1 MSIFQIALQHV
12 MDNWEENKAE
22 DDYIGEDGFLHCGV
36 CGEPKEAPMPEE
48 ILVMFPERKTRPR
61 MCKCMIEKAD
71 REEKEAVENRKR
83 MRIENLRKFG
93 LYDPLYEMS
102 RFENDDGRQERAIG
116 IAKKYVAN
124 FSKFYE
130 ENIGLMFWGGVGTGK
145 SFIAACIANALIDK
159 LTPVIMSSV
168 QDLVSDITED
178 YGANRDYILSHIKNV
193 DLLILDD
200 LGVERDTPYMLE
212 HVYDIVNA
220 RYKAKKPLIVTTNLS
235 MAQMS
240 GETDFS
246 KKRIYDRVIEMCQ
259 GVKVDGDSRR
269 RTMAKTKADIAK
281 RLLGLGDD
289 NASNH

>member
-1 MSIFQIALQHV
+1 MSIFEVALRHV
-12 MDNWEENKAE
+12 MDNWEENKNE
-22 DDYIGEDGFLHCGV
+22 NDYIGDDGFLHCGV

-48 ILVMFPERKTRPR
+48 ILVMFPDRKKRPR

-71 REEKEAVENRKR
+71 REEKEIVEERKR

-93 LYDPLYEMS
+93 LYDPLYETS
-102 RFENDDGRQERAIG
+102 RFENDDGRQERAVG
-116 IAKKYVAN
+116 IAKKYVEN
-124 FSKFYE
+124 FPKFYE

-178 YGANRDYILSHIKNV
+178 YGENREYILNHIKSV

-269 RTMAKTKADIAK
+269 RTMAKEKADIAK